1 MSRSSGN
8 RRTARATVAAAGVRS
23 CEDWK
28 KSGIIRNKGRVL
40 GQGGNPMKKKSQ
52 SKVAVTRRSFSAGLG
67 AAGIVAGTAP
77 FNIVRAQ
84 GAALKVGVLLPR
96 SGLQASIGQ
105 DCQRGVDISAGI
117 LKELGYPSLQIMN
130 ADTETNVDVARS
142 RAEKLISDGAQ
153 LLMGAFDSGQS
164 SAIAQVAEQ
173 KGIPFVINIAAAPP
187 ITEQG
192 YKFVFRN
199 FPTAGMILGDAFA
212 NQKEVFAESGVEP
225 KSVVFLHVN
234 DTFGTAMKNGVG
246 AVMPKFNMPYTI
258 KETISYDPT
267 ARDLSVEVSKA
278 KATGAD
284 ALLVVSRLNDAILL
298 TRELVKQRWS
308 PMGVL
313 SMGPGWY
320 EDQYLK
326 TLGKLSDG
334 PLSFVPWYD
343 PNKKL
348 SKALE
353 AALGKKYPEI
363 NLNTNH
369 IYTFEAL
376 LIAADAYKRAGST
389 DPKALADAIRATDIV
404 DNVSI
409 GPGIKFDAKGQ
420 NITLKNAAIRNRD
433 GKLVTV
439 APKAAANAQPEV
451 PMNPYDKRA

>member
-1 MSRSSGN
+1 MSVTRSASSALT
-8 RRTARATVAAAGVRS
+8 RRRLLAGAAA
-23 CEDWK
+23 
-28 KSGIIRNKGRVL
+28 
-40 GQGGNPMKKKSQ
+40 
-52 SKVAVTRRSFSAGLG
+52 VTTAM
-67 AAGIVAGTAP
+67 AAPA
-77 FNIVRAQ
+77 IVRAQ
-84 GAALKVGVLLPR
+84 GGMLKVGVLLPR
-96 SGLQASIGQ
+96 SGAQAGIGQ
-105 DCQRGVDISAGI
+105 DCFRGVDLANPIFKSIG
-117 LKELGYPSLQIMN
+117 LPELEIMS
-130 ADTETNVDVARS
+130 ADTETNVEVARS
-142 RAEKLISDGAQ
+142 RAEKLIADGAQ

-212 NQKEVFAESGVEP
+212 NQKEVFAATGVEP

-258 KETISYDPT
+258 KETISYDPA

-284 ALLVVSRLNDAILL
+284 ALLVVSRLNDAILI

-308 PMGVL
+308 PMGIL

-326 TLGKLSDG
+326 TLGKLGDG

-353 AALGKKYPEI
+353 AALAKKYPEI

-376 LIAADAYKRAGST
+376 LVAADAYKRAGSA
-389 DPKALADAIRATDIV
+389 DPKALADAIRATNIIDS
-404 DNVSI
+404 VST
-409 GPGIKFDAKGQ
+409 GPGISFNAKGQ
-420 NITLKNAAIRNRD
+420 NDKLKLSAIQNRA
-433 GKLVTV
+433 GQTPTV
-439 APKAAANAQPEV
+439 APKAASNAHGERPL
-451 PMNPYDKRA
+451 

>member
-1 MSRSSGN
+1 MTRKPFQNS
-8 RRTARATVAAAGVRS
+8 ARG
-23 CEDWK
+23 E
-28 KSGIIRNKGRVL
+28 KG
-40 GQGGNPMKKKSQ
+40 
-52 SKVAVTRRSFSAGLG
+52 VTRRAFTAG
-67 AAGIVAGTAP
+67 AAAVTSLVAAP
-77 FNIVRAQ
+77 AILRAQ
-84 GAALKVGVLLPR
+84 GGALKVGVLLPR
-96 SGLQASIGQ
+96 SGAQAGIGQ
-105 DCQRGVDISAGI
+105 DCFRGV
-117 LKELGYPSLQIMN
+117 ELANPIFKGLGLPELEIMN
-130 ADTETNVDVARS
+130 ADTETNVEVARA
-142 RAEKLISDGAQ
+142 RAEKLIADGAQ
-153 LLMGAFDSGQS
+153 LLVGAFDSGQS

-199 FPTAGMILGDAFA
+199 FPTAPMILADAFA
-212 NQKEVFAESGVEP
+212 NQKEIFAEAGKDP
-225 KSVVFLHVN
+225 KSVVFLHAN
-234 DTFGTAMKNGVG
+234 DTFGMAMKGGIG
-246 AVMPKFNMPYTI
+246 AVMPKFNMPYEI
-258 KETISYDPT
+258 KETIAYDPT
-267 ARDLSVEVSKA
+267 ARDLSVEISKA

-326 TLGKLSDG
+326 TLGKNSDG

-348 SKALE
+348 SKQLE
-353 AALGKKYPEI
+353 AALAAKYPDV

-376 LIAADAYKRAGST
+376 LVASDAYKRAKST
-389 DPKALADAIRATDIV
+389 DPKALADAIRKTDIK
-404 DNVSI
+404 DNVST
-409 GPGIKFDAKGQ
+409 GPGIAFNEKGQ
-420 NITLKNAAIRNRD
+420 NDKLKNSAIQNRG

-439 APKAAANAQPEV
+439 APKGATNAKAEW
-451 PMNPYDKRA
+451 PMTAYDKRG

>member
-1 MSRSSGN
+1 MTKNS
-8 RRTARATVAAAGVRS
+8 
-23 CEDWK
+23 
-28 KSGIIRNKGRVL
+28 KSGASR
-40 GQGGNPMKKKSQ
+40 
-52 SKVAVTRRSFSAGLG
+52 VTRRAVTAGLG
-67 AAGIVAGTAP
+67 ALGITAGVSP

-84 GAALKVGVLLPR
+84 GGPLKVGVLLPR
-96 SGLQASIGQ
+96 SGYQAGIGQ
-105 DCQRGVDISAGI
+105 DCQRGVDIATGI
-117 LKELGYPSLQIMN
+117 LKDLGYPDLQLIN

-142 RAEKLISDGAQ
+142 RAEKLIADGAQ

-199 FPTAGMILGDAFA
+199 FPTAPMILRDAFVC
-212 NQKEVFAESGVEP
+212 QKEIFQITGSAPKTAVFM
-225 KSVVFLHVN
+225 HVN
-234 DTFGTAMKNGVG
+234 DTFGTAMAGGIG
-246 AVMPKFNMPYTI
+246 AVMPKFDMPYKI
-258 KETISYDPT
+258 LETIAYDPA
-267 ARDLSVEVSKA
+267 ARDLSVEMAKA

-284 ALLVVSRLNDAILL
+284 ALVMVSRLNDAILL
-298 TRELVKQRWS
+298 TREMVKQRWS
-308 PMGVL
+308 PMAVF

-334 PLSFVPWYD
+334 PLSFAPWYD

-348 SKALE
+348 SKQLE
-353 AALGKKYPEI
+353 AALAKSNPDV

-369 IYTFEAL
+369 VYTFEAL

-389 DPKALADAIRATDIV
+389 DPKALADAIRATNIK
-404 DNVSI
+404 DNASI
-409 GPGIKFDAKGQ
+409 GPGISFDAKGQ
-420 NITLKNAAIRNRD
+420 NDKIIGGGIQNRG

-439 APKAAANAQPEV
+439 APKDAANAKPEW
-451 PMNPYDKRA
+451 PLKPYNQRA

>member
-1 MSRSSGN
+1 MTTRLT
-8 RRTARATVAAAGVRS
+8 RRT
-23 CEDWK
+23 
-28 KSGIIRNKGRVL
+28 L
-40 GQGGNPMKKKSQ
+40 
-52 SKVAVTRRSFSAGLG
+52 L
-67 AAGIVAGTAP
+67 AGTAATLAAP
-77 FNIVRAQ
+77 AIVRAQ
-84 GAALKVGVLLPR
+84 GGPLKVGVLLPR
-96 SGLQASIGQ
+96 SGYQASIGQ
-105 DCQRGVDISAGI
+105 DCFRGV
-117 LKELGYPSLQIMN
+117 ELAPAIFKDLGLPELTIMN
-130 ADTETNVDVARS
+130 ADTETNVEVARA

-153 LLMGAFDSGQS
+153 LLVGAFDSGQS

-199 FPTAGMILGDAFA
+199 FPTAGMILGDAFV
-212 NQKEVFAESGVEP
+212 NQKEVFAETGVEP

-246 AVMPKFNMPYTI
+246 AMMSKFNMPYTI

-308 PMGVL
+308 PMGIL

-326 TLGKLSDG
+326 TLAKLGDG

-348 SKALE
+348 SKQLE
-353 AALGKKYPEI
+353 AALGQKYPGV
-363 NLNTNH
+363 NMNTNH

-376 LIAADAYKRAGST
+376 LVAADAYKRAKT
-389 DPKALADAIRATDIV
+389 ADPKALADTIRATNITE
-404 DNVSI
+404 NVST
-409 GPGIKFDAKGQ
+409 GPGISFDEKGQ
-420 NITLKNAAIRNRD
+420 NVKLKNAAIQTRG

-439 APKAAANAQPEV
+439 APKGSTNAKPQW
-451 PMNPYDKRA
+451 PMTAYDKRR